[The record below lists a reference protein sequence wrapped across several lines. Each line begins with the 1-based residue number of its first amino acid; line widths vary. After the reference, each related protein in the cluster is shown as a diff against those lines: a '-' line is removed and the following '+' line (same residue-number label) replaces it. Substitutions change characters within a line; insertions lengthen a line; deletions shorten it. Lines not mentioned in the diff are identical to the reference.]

1 MYRKG
6 EGKLFPSPE
15 EVPAGE
21 GWQDTPVPAD
31 AEPEVAPD
39 AEAAPKKRGRPPKN
53 QEASE

>member
-21 GWQDTPVPAD
+21 GWQDAPLPAD

-39 AEAAPKKRGRPPKN
+39 ADGTEKARQTSKEPRGFR
-53 QEASE
+53 